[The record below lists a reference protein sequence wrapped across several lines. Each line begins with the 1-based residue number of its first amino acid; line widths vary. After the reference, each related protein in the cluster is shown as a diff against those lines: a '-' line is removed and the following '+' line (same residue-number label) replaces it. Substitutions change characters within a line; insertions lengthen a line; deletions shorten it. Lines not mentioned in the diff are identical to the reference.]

1 MIRLYPE
8 QLRAQLNEGL
18 RAAYLLLGNDPLL
31 LQESRD
37 AVRQVA
43 AAQGFE
49 EHHTFSIDPNTDWNA
64 IFSLCRAMSL
74 FASRQTLLLLL
85 PENGPNAA
93 INEQLLTLTGLLH
106 DDLLLIV
113 RGNKL
118 SKAQENAA
126 RFTALANRSV
136 QVTCQTPEQ
145 AQLPRWVAARAKQ
158 LNLELD
164 DAANQVLCYCYEG
177 NLLALAQALE
187 RLSLLWPDGK
197 LTLPRV
203 EQAVNDA
210 AHFTPFHWVDAL
222 LMGKSKRALHI
233 LQQLRLEGSEPVIL
247 LRTLQRE
254 LLLLVNLKRQSAHTP
269 LRALFDKHRVWQN
282 RRGMMGEALNRL
294 SQPQLRQ
301 AVQLLTRTELT
312 LKQDYGQSVWAELEG
327 LSLLLCHKPRRT
339 YLSTVDMK
347 SLQALFGGTFDPVH
361 YGHLKPVETLANL
374 IGLTRVTII
383 PNNVPPHRP
392 QPEANSVQRKH
403 MLELAIAD
411 KPLFTLDEREL
422 KRNAPLTLR
431 KH

>member
-1 MIRLYPE
+1 MLKLYPE

-18 RAAYLLLGNDPLL
+18 RAAYLLLGNDPLQ
-31 LQESRD
+31 LQESQD
-37 AVRQVA
+37 IVRMAA

-49 EHHTFSIDPNTDWNA
+49 EHHTFTLDNSTDWGA
-64 IFSLCRAMSL
+64 IFSLCQAMSL
-74 FASRQTLLLLL
+74 FANRQTLLLQL

-93 INEQLLTLTGLLH
+93 INEQLASLVTLLH

-118 SKAQENAA
+118 TKAQENAA
-126 RFTALANRSV
+126 WYSGLANNAVLVS
-136 QVTCQTPEQ
+136 CQTPEQ
-145 AQLPRWVAARAKQ
+145 AQLPRWVAARAKHH
-158 LNLELD
+158 NLQLD
-164 DAANQVLCYCYEG
+164 DAANQLLCYCYEG

-294 SQPQLRQ
+294 TPTQLRQ
-301 AVQLLTRTELT
+301 AVTLLTRTEIT
-312 LKQDYGQSVWAELEG
+312 LKQDYGQLVWAELEG
-327 LSLLLCHKPRRT
+327 LSLLLCHK
-339 YLSTVDMK
+339 
-347 SLQALFGGTFDPVH
+347 SL
-361 YGHLKPVETLANL
+361 
-374 IGLTRVTII
+374 
-383 PNNVPPHRP
+383 
-392 QPEANSVQRKH
+392 
-403 MLELAIAD
+403 AD
-411 KPLFTLDEREL
+411 VFIDG
-422 KRNAPLTLR
+422 
-431 KH
+431 